1 MRTRTKSKPTINV
14 EVVYAKSDAQ
24 IVATVH
30 VTQGTTVGQAIA
42 QSHLLERI
50 PEIDLM
56 RQAVG
61 IYGAR
66 VRLTDVVGEGDRIE
80 IYRRLA
86 VNPKEMRRAR
96 ASRQRQAKLQRSRGR

>member
-1 MRTRTKSKPTINV
+1 MAKPSINV

-24 IVATVH
+24 IVATVR
-30 VTQGTTVGQAIA
+30 VPRGATVGQAIA
-42 QSHLLERI
+42 QSRLLEQF

-61 IYGAR
+61 IYGRR
-66 VRLTDVVGEGDRIE
+66 VRLTDVVAEGDRIE
-80 IYRRLA
+80 IYRRLSA
-86 VNPKEMRRAR
+86 NPKELRRAR